1 MAIILVLL
9 GMVTLLS
16 IGILLLPVGMAMLV
30 AAGYWG
36 RPRLVVAI
44 TAAAVA
50 FSAAY
55 ALTAPWSC
63 TETTFLGEGSRVTR
77 TCSRLALP
85 DLPRF
90 AQGRDYG
97 EGVLRLRRRFWI
109 FRERRLD
116 LHWDISANK
125 RTFDKIVE
133 LRDTIGLD
141 YLMCAPLS
149 HQSFMLFT
157 EQVLPKLV

>member
-1 MAIILVLL
+1 VAIILVLL

-97 EGVLRLRRRFWI
+97 LAFGLAGLSAAAVGIGTVRLG
-109 FRERRLD
+109 RRLTTGTTP
-116 LHWDISANK
+116 S
-125 RTFDKIVE
+125 R
-133 LRDTIGLD
+133 
-141 YLMCAPLS
+141 P
-149 HQSFMLFT
+149 
-157 EQVLPKLV
+157 